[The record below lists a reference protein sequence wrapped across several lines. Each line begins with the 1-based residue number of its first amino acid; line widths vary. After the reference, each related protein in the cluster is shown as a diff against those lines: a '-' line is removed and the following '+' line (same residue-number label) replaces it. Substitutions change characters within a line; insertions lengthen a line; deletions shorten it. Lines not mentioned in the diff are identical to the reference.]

1 MNSFDSQSQ
10 PNRIRSKI
18 EALRLAGRLHE
29 AISFQV
35 QLVNDLV
42 KQGAISPDDYQL
54 LGAMLFTVKDWN
66 TAAQAFSILK
76 RHRPDFPNVNL
87 NLGLSL
93 LRAHRLEEAQ
103 VELQAAEADSPDDL
117 NLLDGLADL
126 YGKLGNLDRARHY
139 GERSLLQKDRLAQTP
154 SVGLNFANI
163 PLPPFEM
170 CGQKANII
178 AFSLFGQAEMYQ
190 RGAIANAT
198 VAPYLYPGWR
208 CRFYV
213 DDTVPSDTRTAL
225 VSAGSEIAMMARHQR
240 STDGLFWR
248 FLVAEDPNVS
258 RFLIRDCD
266 SVINIR
272 ERLAVGEWLD
282 SHYHFHA
289 MRDCTSHTDLILAGM
304 WGGIGGILPPLAK
317 LLEGFSYST
326 LTEGR
331 VADQMF
337 LGRIVWPLI
346 KPSCLIHD
354 RLYRVFGAKDFP
366 TGADLLPE
374 HHVGANVSN
383 DVCGD
388 GS

>member
-1 MNSFDSQSQ
+1 MNSTDSQLPQ
-10 PNRIRSKI
+10 DQIRSRV
-18 EALRLAGRLHE
+18 EDLRLAGHLHE
-29 AISFQV
+29 AIALQV
-35 QLVNDLV
+35 QLVNDRV
-42 KQGAISPDDYQL
+42 HQGAIAPDDYQL
-54 LGAMLFTVKDWN
+54 LGAMLFMAKDWD
-66 TAAQAFSILK
+66 TAIQVFRILK
-76 RHRPDFPNVNL
+76 RHRPDFPDVNL

-93 LRAHRLEEAQ
+93 LRAHRLEEALTA
-103 VELQAAEADSPDDL
+103 LQAAELDNPDDL

-126 YGKLGNLDRARHY
+126 YGKLGDLDRTRHY
-139 GERSLLQKDRLAQTP
+139 GERSLLQKNRLAHTP
-154 SVGLNFANI
+154 FAALDFANI
-163 PLPPFEM
+163 TLPPFEM
-170 CGQKANII
+170 CGQKTNII

-225 VSAGSEIAMMARHQR
+225 IDAGAEVVMMARHLR

-248 FLVAEDPNVS
+248 FLVAEDPNVA

-282 SHYHFHA
+282 SHYHFHV
-289 MRDCTSHTDLILAGM
+289 MRDFASHTDLILAGM
-304 WGGIGGILPPLAK
+304 WGGVGGILPPLTK

-331 VADQMF
+331 VADQIF

-366 TGADLLPE
+366 ARAELLPG

-383 DVCGD
+383 
-388 GS
+388 S